1 MSAFKKV
8 VEHGLNWIETDVDIL
23 GDGTA
28 IICHDTTLDR
38 TTNKTGGYYELTA
51 KDLPSI
57 DAGSW
62 FSPEFAGEPLPT
74 LHQLVDFMNE
84 TGLNA
89 NIEIKSKMCIRDRS
103 LPTQTRLRPQRT
115 WLAHRGLAK
124 QLSLIPQ

>member
-1 MSAFKKV
+1 MLIFRWAA
-8 VEHGLNWIETDVDIL
+8 
-23 GDGTA
+23 TA

-89 NIEIKSKMCIRDRS
+89 NIEIKIEEPEQPM
-103 LPTQTRLRPQRT
+103 TRP
-115 WLAHRGLAK
+115 AHKSR
-124 QLSLIPQ
+124 